1 MKLQVLVSTM
11 HQSDRSLPEK
21 MNIQSEAIVI
31 NQCDRN
37 EFDEFMYKDK
47 LIRFLS
53 LKERGVGLSRNTA
66 LMRANADIC
75 LLADDDVTYK
85 DNYQD
90 IIIKEFNETPE
101 ADVIIFNVPST
112 NPNRG
117 KKVIHRKKRLHLHNS
132 LGFGTYKI
140 AVKLESVRKANLC
153 FSLLFGGGARYSAG
167 EDTIFLSDCFKKR
180 LKVYSS
186 PKVIGTVT
194 HEESTWFKGFNDKY
208 FYDKGILFYCIS
220 KIGAFMLCL
229 QFAIRR
235 RKAFEKEKTWTEAY
249 KLMIT
254 GIRDFRR

>member
-21 MNIQSEAIVI
+21 MNIQSDAIII

-37 EFDEFMYKDK
+37 EFDEFMYKDN

-75 LLADDDVTYK
+75 LFADDDVTYK
-85 DNYQD
+85 DNYED
-90 IIIKEFNETPE
+90 IIIKEFDETPE

-117 KKVIHRKKRLHLHNS
+117 KKIIGRKKRLHFYNS

-140 AVKLESVRKANLC
+140 AVKLESVRKVNLC
-153 FSLLFGGGARYSAG
+153 FSLLFGGGAKYSAG
-167 EDTIFLSDCFKKR
+167 EDTIFLSDCFKKG
-180 LKVYSS
+180 LKIYGS

-194 HEESTWFKGFNDKY
+194 YEESTWFKGYTDKY
-208 FYDKGILFYCIS
+208 FYDRGILLYCIS
-220 KIGAFMLCL
+220 KLGAFMLCL
-229 QFAIRR
+229 QFAIRK
-235 RKAFEKEKTWTEAY
+235 RKLFEKEKTWTEAY